1 MFDKTKIQSAL
12 TGLVGFKNPA
22 NPLYA
27 LVSETNQT
35 SRSGRFV
42 TDNPFCKI
50 ESIVDNSDY
59 SEQSPTQFNA
69 QLVDI
74 MNASITSVMDNVFS
88 ESDFIDRQLV
98 YENYNNKVNLETLP
112 SGFVGYEIKKSSRK
126 NVGFKINRVICEFS
140 GIGSLKILL
149 FNTAKSTPIQTKT
162 VSITGNYQ
170 EVMLN
175 WTLDNTS
182 QYAGKW
188 YIGYIAGSLTP
199 YARDYDLANL
209 RSGIKELC
217 ITSIY
222 VDGVNTEILFNQ
234 NLQQSSSNC
243 WGLNLD
249 ISVFSDYTDLVINNE
264 ILFAYAIQLS
274 AQIKVIEIIR
284 ASIRSNIN
292 ERLSRE
298 SLIEIE
304 GIEVENGVSK
314 VGLKNLL
321 SGEIKSIAKEIKKLQ
336 EGFGLKSGLRLK
348 TL

>member
-88 ESDFIDRQLV
+88 ESDFIDRQLL

-140 GIGSLKILL
+140 GTGSLKILL

-170 EVMLN
+170 EVTLN

-188 YIGYIAGSLTP
+188 Y
-199 YARDYDLANL
+199 RDYDLANL
-209 RSGIKELC
+209 KSEIKELC
-217 ITSIY
+217 ITPIY
-222 VDGVNTEILFNQ
+222 VNGVSTEVLFDQ
-234 NLQQSSSNC
+234 NFQQSSSNC

-249 ISVFSDYTDLVINNE
+249 ISVFCDYTDLVINNE

-321 SGEIKSIAKEIKKLQ
+321 AGEIKSIAKEIKKLQ
-336 EGFGLKSGLRLK
+336 EGFGLKSGLRLN
-348 TL
+348 TF